1 MIDQQGKLLYT
12 RPNRREIAAII
23 PAFDHDLIVIGI
35 RKYFNEL
42 KVPIIDERH
51 SPEGDEWNFMYDER
65 LNRLYLERKES
76 TFALTGDVSDTI
88 IAALTKLFGKMPIK
102 LDR

>member
-1 MIDQQGKLLYT
+1 VIYQRGNLLYT
-12 RPNRREIAAII
+12 RPYRRVIAAL
-23 PAFDHDLIVIGI
+23 PSAYDHDLIVLGV
-35 RKYFNEL
+35 RKYFDEL
-42 KVPIIDERH
+42 KVPMVDERH
-51 SPEGDEWNFMYDER
+51 SPEGDEWDFVYDER

-88 IAALTKLFGKMPIK
+88 IAALIKLFGKPPTK